1 MTLTR
6 RESLKVL
13 GAASLLAAASPAAA
27 APPSGPVE
35 IVVPVGGLRLYPS
48 NGGAPWWT
56 PQPILNG
63 SWTLPQVVPPF
74 GQPPEYVLTGFPSMG
89 TTSGDPDGA
98 TLTQDI
104 RNAPRHGVF
113 TRMYQ
118 QLVTR
123 PLQGTQ
129 TLGGTIS
136 IAVHAYQAHRKLN
149 AALALQVVVHAS
161 DGTKRGIALPVT
173 AASEKFTSDTPP
185 RTRALLGVPL
195 SNVACQDG
203 DVIAINVGIWA
214 NNETRSL
221 APGIGLYFYANQ
233 ETDIGY
239 LDSTAFANT
248 WVHFSTPPVF

>member
-13 GAASLLAAASPAAA
+13 GTASLLAAASPAAA
-27 APPSGPVE
+27 AAPSGPVP
-35 IVVPVGGLRLYPS
+35 ILTSGGTRLYP
-48 NGGAPWWT
+48 NNDAYQWWQ
-56 PQPILNG
+56 PQPIFNG
-63 SWTLPQVVPPF
+63 SWTLPTVVPPS
-74 GQPPEYVLTGFPSMG
+74 GPPPLYVLSGFPTMG
-89 TTSGDPDGA
+89 ASLARDGA

-123 PLQGTQ
+123 PLQGAQ
-129 TLGGTIS
+129 TLDGTVSLAI
-136 IAVHAYQAHRKLN
+136 HAYEAHRKLN
-149 AALALQVVVHAS
+149 AALALQVVVHEF
-161 DGTKRGIALPVT
+161 DGTPRAVALEVT
-173 AASEKFTSDTPP
+173 ASSEKFTSDTPP

-195 SNVACQDG
+195 STVACHDG

-233 ETDIGY
+233 PADIGHV
-239 LDSTAFANT
+239 DTTAPGNT
-248 WVHFSTPPVF
+248 WVEFSASLTF

>member
-13 GAASLLAAASPAAA
+13 GTASLLVAASPAAA
-27 APPSGPVE
+27 APPSGPVP
-35 IVVPVGGLRLYPS
+35 IAVPDGGMRLYPS
-48 NGGAPWWT
+48 SDADQWWE
-56 PQPILNG
+56 PQPIINS
-63 SWTLPQVVPPF
+63 SWTLPQIIPPT
-74 GQPPEYVLTGFPSMG
+74 GLPPELVLTGFPTMG
-89 TTSGDPDGA
+89 AAFAPDGA

-129 TLGGTIS
+129 TLAGTIS
-136 IAVHAYQAHRKLN
+136 IAVHAYQAHRRLN
-149 AALALQVVVHAS
+149 AALALQVVVHGS
-161 DGTKRGIALPVT
+161 DGLVRGVALPVT
-173 AASEKFTSDTPP
+173 AASEKFTTDTPP
-185 RTRALLGVPL
+185 RTRVLLGAPL
-195 SNVACQDG
+195 SPVPCSDG

-233 ETDIGY
+233 ETDIGFV
-239 LDSTAFANT
+239 DSTAFANT
-248 WVHFSTPPVF
+248 WVHLSTPPTF